1 MEKNCENCNKT
12 DDCKTKETVRVS
24 TWEYDRKLGKAV
36 KTKTEEWS
44 KSKADYVFDKNITKS
59 KIIDENQHLRSL
71 LKM

>member
-1 MEKNCENCNKT
+1 MS
-12 DDCKTKETVRVS
+12 KTKETVSVS

-44 KSKADYVFDKNITKS
+44 KSKADYVFDRNITKP
-59 KIIDENQHLRSL
+59 KNVDENQHLRNL